1 MATYTCM
8 NWVLTSKQTQLLHLL
23 VQWTDMIPSIEHLLI
38 SNRMM
43 NFDGCHFETKLCVRE
58 RSRSRSRSRPA
69 RRSRSRQPL
78 CVMCGQLLQED
89 DIDLS
94 TMVAKEER
102 DVIRYLQ
109 DNVRSHSSHGR
120 RKRL

>member
-1 MATYTCM
+1 MPKRKSRFTLDSDDSY
-8 NWVLTSKQTQLLHLL
+8 
-23 VQWTDMIPSIEHLLI
+23 P
-38 SNRMM
+38 
-43 NFDGCHFETKLCVRE
+43 RE
-58 RSRSRSRSRPA
+58 RS